1 MLTITSLAD
10 PAAVRTVQ
18 FANDVLEASGAA
30 FYRVNSDMTL
40 DNFVLLGVP
49 PEFHRQYV
57 AEMNRHDPLHVR
69 HMVPTARPVARLVDE
84 MASAQAIDATAY
96 RTFSLHFG
104 ICDMLEFFFRRE
116 NRIVAGMSVMWRDG
130 MRVPENAM
138 PMATKMHEYMQF
150 NLLRDVVLE
159 TAPVVASPPKAVRYG
174 LTAREQDVVELVCC
188 GRTNREIGDCLQ
200 ISLATVKTHL
210 LHIFEKLGVE
220 NRSAV
225 VAMMTRLH

>member
-69 HMVPTARPVARLVDE
+69 HMVPTGRPVARLVDE
-84 MASAQAIDATAY
+84 MASAQAIDATERSQPCVSA
-96 RTFSLHFG
+96 RVSPVWRL
-104 ICDMLEFFFRRE
+104 RRW
-116 NRIVAGMSVMWRDG
+116 M
-130 MRVPENAM
+130 
-138 PMATKMHEYMQF
+138 T
-150 NLLRDVVLE
+150 
-159 TAPVVASPPKAVRYG
+159 T
-174 LTAREQDVVELVCC
+174 
-188 GRTNREIGDCLQ
+188 
-200 ISLATVKTHL
+200 
-210 LHIFEKLGVE
+210 
-220 NRSAV
+220 RSDS
-225 VAMMTRLH
+225 